1 MNRDPPSCT
10 HNPSSSDSTS
20 GSDGGSTGGPGGDAG
35 ICGFRILDVQNL
47 RDGDDVTDQVPD
59 PIVVMKVEPEPTG
72 GFPSPDLNG
81 EVKLKPEPLHAF
93 SSQGIDMEDLLG
105 KQNLLRKAGT
115 SSSMIWSFYGFE
127 KNPEKPSEILNPKQV
142 RCVLCNKKLS
152 YMSSTSVMHKHL
164 KSLHP
169 KEARGMEGHAK
180 RDRDQSPSSANRE
193 RPNTCAESGTRKP
206 AQESLLTHFQSSTP
220 YAAVS
225 ARHKELTT
233 AVSRFIVAGMRP
245 IYTVE
250 EEGFRN
256 MLKIFDQRYTL
267 PSRKSFSSVI
277 IPQLY
282 NKVKEES
289 VVPQLQEASYVAL
302 TTDMWTSRAS
312 DHYIGVTAHF
322 VNRDWSVGHF
332 TLENAELPPPHD
344 LEHIAS
350 ALHEI
355 LEDWKLK
362 DKLSA
367 VVTDNET
374 NITEAVREGLGFPH
388 ISCFG
393 HTLNLMVKVGLN
405 SRGIKTT
412 LARCSKLVEFA
423 RRSAKAKYSFAAHQ
437 HTLDFPVHK
446 LIQDIDTRWGS
457 THDMLK
463 RILEQQQS
471 ISNLLIKTKRKELD
485 LSAHEVLI
493 AKKIVEVLEPVRGIT
508 ESFSSETSVTISGIL
523 PTISYLEGI
532 FAESEDDLSEI
543 RQVKREMAS
552 KLSDYYSDF
561 GTRQYLLTA
570 EFLDGRYKRLPFLS
584 DTEKARVKDMVMREA
599 TTIIEQRRQAA
610 KREFTEDSLG
620 ELTSGPPKKKKKK
633 SLAALINE
641 ALGDIGEEDLHHPPP
656 EQEAEDEIDRY
667 LVEARLDA
675 DCCPLKWWSS
685 KEAKYPT
692 LATMAKKYLCTP
704 ATSVPAEC
712 LFSVS
717 GYIVNAKRTLLTP
730 ANIGML
736 TFLHDNLKQ

>member
-1 MNRDPPSCT
+1 MTKR
-10 HNPSSSDSTS
+10 
-20 GSDGGSTGGPGGDAG
+20 
-35 ICGFRILDVQNL
+35 L
-47 RDGDDVTDQVPD
+47 
-59 PIVVMKVEPEPTG
+59 
-72 GFPSPDLNG
+72 
-81 EVKLKPEPLHAF
+81 
-93 SSQGIDMEDLLG
+93 GIDMEDLLG

-127 KNPEKPSEILNPKQV
+127 KNPEKPSEFLNPKQV
-142 RCVLCNKKLS
+142 RCVLCSKKLS

-164 KSLHP
+164 KSFHP
-169 KEARGMEGHAK
+169 REARGMEGHAK
-180 RDRDQSPSSANRE
+180 RDRDQLSS
-193 RPNTCAESGTRKP
+193 S
-206 AQESLLTHFQSSTP
+206 THFQSATP
-220 YAAVS
+220 YAAGS

-233 AVSRFIVAGMRP
+233 AVARFIVKGMRP

-282 NKVKEES
+282 NNVKEES

-312 DHYIGVTAHF
+312 DNYIGVTAHF
-322 VNRDWSVGHF
+322 VNRDWSIGHF

-344 LEHIAS
+344 YEHIAS
-350 ALHEI
+350 AMHEI
-355 LEDWKLK
+355 LEDWNLK

-367 VVTDNET
+367 VVTDNAT

-388 ISCFG
+388 ITCFG

-405 SRGIKTT
+405 SGGIKTT

-423 RRSAKAKYSFAAHQ
+423 RHSAKAKYTLAAH
-437 HTLDFPVHK
+437 HHIIDFPVHN
-446 LIQDIDTRWGS
+446 LIQDLDTRWSS

-463 RILEQQQS
+463 RILEQQQP
-471 ISNLLIKTKRKELD
+471 ISNLLIEMKRKELD
-485 LSAHEVLI
+485 LSDREVSI
-493 AKKIVEVLEPVRGIT
+493 AEKIVEVLEPVRDIT

-523 PTISYLEGI
+523 PTMCYLEGI
-532 FAESEDDLSEI
+532 FAESENDLPEI
-543 RQVKREMAS
+543 RQVKLEMAS
-552 KLSDYYSDF
+552 KLGTYYSDF

-570 EFLDGRYKRLPFLS
+570 DFLDGRYKRLPFLS
-584 DTEKARVKDMVMREA
+584 ETEKMRVKAVVMREA
-599 TTIIEQRRQAA
+599 TTIIEQRRQAD

-620 ELTSGPPKKKKKK
+620 ELTSEPPKKKK

-641 ALGDIGEEDLHHPPP
+641 ALGDVGEEDLHHPPP
-656 EQEAEDEIDRY
+656 EREAEDEIDRY
-667 LVEARLDA
+667 LAEARLGA

-692 LATMAKKYLCTP
+692 LAAMAKKYLCTP
-704 ATSVPAEC
+704 AISVPAER

-717 GYIVNAKRTLLTP
+717 GNIVNAKRTLMTP
-730 ANIGML
+730 KNIGML
-736 TFLHDNLKQ
+736 TFLHDNLKP